1 MDIRRSEAT
10 SPQDDADKFGDGGDE
25 GADQNH
31 RMRRHAKEPPQTTLS
46 LLKRDLNLY
55 IPLRATYLAEST
67 MGGVTYSKQSKH
79 AGNANIL
86 VKRKGQALPHPA
98 KIVDIL
104 QVEQEIV
111 MLVQYHLELPPQIHN
126 PFRDYPVFETS
137 IWDVN
142 LSQLFAIRL
151 TQIVSHFAELRTT
164 QENNEVVFAISLSR
178 VSSS

>member
-1 MDIRRSEAT
+1 MDIRQLEAV

-25 GADQNH
+25 CADQNH
-31 RMRRHAKEPPQTTLS
+31 RRHAKELPQTTLS
-46 LLKRDLNLY
+46 LLKRDLNLH
-55 IPLRATYLAEST
+55 IPVRATYLAQST
-67 MGGVTYSKQSKH
+67 MAGVTYSKRSKH

-86 VKRKGQALPHPA
+86 VKRIGKELPHPA

-111 MLVQYHLELPPQIHN
+111 MLVQYHLELPPQTHN

-142 LSQLFAIRL
+142 FSQLFTIRQ
-151 TQIVSHFAELRTT
+151 TQIISHFAELRTT